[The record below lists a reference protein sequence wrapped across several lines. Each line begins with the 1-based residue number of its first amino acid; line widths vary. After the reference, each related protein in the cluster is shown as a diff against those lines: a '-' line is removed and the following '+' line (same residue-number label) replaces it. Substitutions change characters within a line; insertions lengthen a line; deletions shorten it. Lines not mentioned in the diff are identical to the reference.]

1 MVLVDDHPVF
11 RAGLRELLEERG
23 VDVVGEASDGT
34 EAVEVARDVAPDVVV
49 MDLAMPGMSGIEA
62 TLEVRGAAPS
72 AKVIMLT
79 VSADERDVGEAILA
93 GACGYVLKDAA
104 VDEIVAAIQA
114 AAAGEALLSPRIAAG
129 ILERARASAAASA
142 LPESARADLTERES
156 EVLRLMADGKENAQI
171 AEELV
176 ISPHTVKNHVSNIL
190 AKLEAETR
198 IEAAVKAARGRLL

>member
-1 MVLVDDHPVF
+1 MCEQVQW
-11 RAGLRELLEERG
+11 
-23 VDVVGEASDGT
+23 
-34 EAVEVARDVAPDVVV
+34 
-49 MDLAMPGMSGIEA
+49 
-62 TLEVRGAAPS
+62 
-72 AKVIMLT
+72 
-79 VSADERDVGEAILA
+79 
-93 GACGYVLKDAA
+93 LKDAA

-129 ILERARASAAASA
+129 ILERARANAAASA

-156 EVLRLMADGKENAQI
+156 EVLRLMADGKENAEI